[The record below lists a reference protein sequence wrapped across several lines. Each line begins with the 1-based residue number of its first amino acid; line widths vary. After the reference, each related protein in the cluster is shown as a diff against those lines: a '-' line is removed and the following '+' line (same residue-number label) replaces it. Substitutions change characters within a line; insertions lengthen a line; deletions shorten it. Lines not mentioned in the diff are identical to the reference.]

1 MLHEAKPTRAQRGGV
16 VGRDAQPGAPRLPS
30 GPDHGDVPQKKGRR
44 SRLKSR
50 RQEKLLARSAV
61 LLSVGFNTTTTV

>member
-30 GPDHGDVPQKKGRR
+30 GPDHGDVPQKKGRGGAALIVQTGKVAGALCGATQR
-44 SRLKSR
+44 
-50 RQEKLLARSAV
+50 
-61 LLSVGFNTTTTV
+61 GI